1 MASAYG
7 QSDLNVTAGYGY
19 QGDPNQRAA
28 RSLMLAG
35 TIIGL
40 IGVTNVIQGVGV
52 LAGSKVYPDNAVFVF
67 AGDRLWGWVVLLA
80 GLVEVVVSFAL
91 FTRSSMARWLGVGV
105 AAGNA
110 VTQLLVMP
118 ARPWWALA
126 AVALDLLVIRALV
139 VYGETAPLAA

>member
-7 QSDLNVTAGYGY
+7 QSDLNLAAGYGY
-19 QGDPNQRAA
+19 RADVNQRAA

-91 FTRSSMARWLGVGV
+91 FTRSSIARWLGVGV
-105 AAGNA
+105 AAANA
-110 VTQLLVMP
+110 ITQLLVMP

-139 VYGETAPLAA
+139 VYGETAPLA